1 MHPRTSTTQLSR
13 RKTAAFSSL
22 TPCKRGLLPLA
33 WLGEVRGVFI
43 RVGHAPMV
51 NFFALT
57 GYSNGVKHHE

>member
-33 WLGEVRGVFI
+33 WLGEVRGVFLQ
-43 RVGHAPMV
+43 VVHALMV
-51 NFFALT
+51 DFFALMGHST
-57 GYSNGVKHHE
+57 GFKHHE

>member
-33 WLGEVRGVFI
+33 WLGEVRGVFLQVVHALMVDFFCPDGAFN
-43 RVGHAPMV
+43 RVQ
-51 NFFALT
+51 T
-57 GYSNGVKHHE
+57 S